1 MDKAADT
8 LALDSVSAEP
18 PRLDFLIMASHRMV
32 DTIGAAKREKDLR
45 QAALMFEALG
55 ASNRLDDHDVERLL
69 GELALDHVRDLPA
82 GSLSGGERQLLSLA
96 RAMIAGKSLR
106 QSRDSWGLPNIHK
119 RGRGASG
126 QGADETT
133 LRHFPGC
140 TFRTARR
147 RHSSRCRS
155 GR

>member
-18 PRLDFLIMASHRMV
+18 PRLDFLIVAPHRMV

-69 GELALDHVRDLPA
+69 GELALDHVRDLLRDLPA

-106 QSRDSWGLPNIHK
+106 
-119 RGRGASG
+119 
-126 QGADETT
+126 
-133 LRHFPGC
+133 
-140 TFRTARR
+140 
-147 RHSSRCRS
+147 
-155 GR
+155 